1 MLETGL
7 FGQEIRSYFAR
18 SNPQTRSYGTFMAS
32 LRDNPSINLEAYS
45 TTKAFVDA
53 YINGRIP
60 QFNEVYDSNAAFWS
74 EWSAP
79 DNVIYFS
86 DSNYAAILEEKSN
99 LESLINTNG

>member
-1 MLETGL
+1 MPSLTL
-7 FGQEIRSYFAR
+7 FNLNLAQALSTTSIALSGSFL
-18 SNPQTRSYGTFMAS
+18 S
-32 LRDNPSINLEAYS
+32 DINLEAYS